1 MRIPKLARNSSGQA
15 LIETAL
21 VLPLLLIVVLNAVNF
36 GFFFLVALNLTA
48 SNRSGV
54 EYAMLGFATPS
65 PLTESEPLPGPA
77 TKNTSVSY
85 QTYSDM
91 NGALAGYTNASM
103 QICSQILGLTT
114 GTPPVAKCVTCSSAS
129 DSCSCTNTS
138 CTGSAGNPAPDADPE
153 SPTFTL
159 QQVRVTY
166 SFSPPV
172 PPAIFNL
179 ALLAAPFCSVA
190 KGGNV
195 TCSFTRLA
203 DMRAMN

>member
-1 MRIPKLARNSSGQA
+1 MRQSNHLRGSSGQA
-15 LIETAL
+15 LVETAL
-21 VLPLLLIVVLNAVNF
+21 VLPLMLIIVLNAINF

-48 SNRSGV
+48 SPRSGA

-85 QTYSDM
+85 QTYWDM
-91 NGALAGYTNASM
+91 RGALGGYTTATM
-103 QICSQILGLTT
+103 QICSQVLGMTT
-114 GTPPVAKCVTCSSAS
+114 TTPPVAKCVTCSSAS
-129 DSCSCTNTS
+129 DSCSCTNNS
-138 CTGSAGNPAPDADPE
+138 CTGTAGNPTPDADPE

-166 SFSPPV
+166 QFSPPI
-172 PPAIFNL
+172 PISLFNL
-179 ALLAAPFCSVA
+179 AILASPVCSSS
-190 KGGNV
+190 GGTV
-195 TCSFTRLA
+195 TCAFTRIA

>member
-1 MRIPKLARNSSGQA
+1 MRIRKRARNNSGQA

-48 SNRSGV
+48 SPRSGV

-65 PLTESEPLPGPA
+65 PLTQSEALPGPA
-77 TKNTSVSY
+77 TKNTSVGY

-91 NGALAGYTNASM
+91 QGALGGYTNAHI
-103 QICSQILGLTT
+103 QICSQVLGVTAT
-114 GTPPVAKCVTCSSAS
+114 TPPLAKCVTCSSAS
-129 DSCSCTNTS
+129 DSCSCTDKS
-138 CTGSAGNPAPDADPE
+138 CTGAAGNPAPDADPE

-166 SFSPPV
+166 TFSPPI

-179 ALLAAPFCSVA
+179 VLLAAPVCSA
-190 KGGNV
+190 PGGGNV